1 MRWPG
6 WRRSTAETPSPTMTH
21 AVGNLFDPAAI
32 LKVLDAATP
41 DYSSRVDQGQLTY
54 PACKRSSTDV
64 RSDVRSVWED
74 TRIEAMRYV
83 MMVPRREFDLLIDP
97 SRQPEMLDTFL
108 RRPPHEETVID
119 FTGVPVDDLV
129 IAIVAGLN
137 WLNHCATLAGVHREK
152 YFGTLRRFRKIV
164 VTAQQWWAIEGAEQ
178 RCHRMLADREFPPLM
193 IYLMWLEYTR
203 LAKEVAA
210 AAILGSSTDKPTQGL
225 REPGRL
231 SDQPGQPFV
240 TPETLDDARSLLE
253 KAQEPDDL
261 LPGARNR

>member
-1 MRWPG
+1 MV
-6 WRRSTAETPSPTMTH
+6 TNV
-21 AVGNLFDPAAI
+21 VGNLFDPVAI
-32 LKVLDAATP
+32 LEAMDVATP
-41 DYSSRVDQGQLTY
+41 GYFSRVDEGQLTY
-54 PACKRSSTDV
+54 PAFKRSSTDV

-97 SRQPEMLDTFL
+97 SRQPEMLDAFL

-119 FTGVPVDDLV
+119 FTGVPIDDLV

-137 WLNHCATLAGVHREK
+137 WLSHCATLGGVHHEK
-152 YFGTLRRFRKIV
+152 YFGTLRKFRKIV
-164 VTAQQWWAIEGAEQ
+164 VTAQQWWAIEGAEP

-193 IYLMWLEYTR
+193 IYLVWLEYTR

-210 AAILGSSTDKPTQGL
+210 AAILGSSINKSTKGL
-225 REPGRL
+225 RETRRL
-231 SDQPGQPFV
+231 SDRPDQPFV
-240 TPETLDDARSLLE
+240 TLETLDDARSLLE
-253 KAQEPDDL
+253 SAHEPDDL